1 MFICW
6 WECPCVGRLM
16 LQEEDNFSKREIT
29 KNAGEWWDSSL
40 ILMGVPLASDFTL
53 ISDGATICFIVTG
66 ERGDGRFRNADD
78 ANMCAPAA
86 VIIACEGILTY
97 QKLKYIKTIS
107 KK

>member
-1 MFICW
+1 MGGLFASSSQ
-6 WECPCVGRLM
+6 ENEVMVDAGTLM
-16 LQEEDNFSKREIT
+16 TPTAVS
-29 KNAGEWWDSSL
+29 
-40 ILMGVPLASDFTL
+40 
-53 ISDGATICFIVTG
+53 
-66 ERGDGRFRNADD
+66 DD